1 MNEKE
6 LRRLLAR
13 GETEVLEFKENL
25 NESFYK
31 NISAFANTKGGMII
45 LGADNKGNIKGI
57 DPSNKFLED
66 LTNRI
71 VNKLSIYPDIAAID
85 MKGKRAIAVNIAR
98 SSYPVSYE
106 GRYYERIG
114 NTTREMNPEKLR
126 LWFLRGKPWDSPL
139 QMTFL

>member
-1 MNEKE
+1 MNEKD
-6 LRRLLAR
+6 LRKLLAR

-31 NISAFANTKGGMII
+31 NISAFANTKGGMIV

-106 GRYYERIG
+106 GRYYE
-114 NTTREMNPEKLR
+114 L
-126 LWFLRGKPWDSPL
+126 
-139 QMTFL
+139 

>member
-6 LRRLLAR
+6 LRKHLAS
-13 GETEVLEFKENL
+13 GETDVLEFKENL

-71 VNKLSIYPDIAAID
+71 VNKLSIYPDVAAID
-85 MKGKRAIAVNIAR
+85 MKGKRAMAVNLAR
-98 SSYPVSYE
+98 SSYPVSY
-106 GRYYERIG
+106 
-114 NTTREMNPEKLR
+114 
-126 LWFLRGKPWDSPL
+126 
-139 QMTFL
+139 

>member
-1 MNEKE
+1 
-6 LRRLLAR
+6 
-13 GETEVLEFKENL
+13 
-25 NESFYK
+25 
-31 NISAFANTKGGMII
+31 MII

-57 DPSNKFLED
+57 DPSGKFLED

-85 MKGKRAIAVNIAR
+85 IKGNRAIAVNIAR

-114 NTTREMNPEKLR
+114 NTTREMNPDKLQI
-126 LWFLRGKPWDSPL
+126 FLLHGKPWDSIIGEFS
-139 QMTFL
+139 MTEIDTDTVLSVAL